1 VVTDATP
8 APENSAQPTLEIDP
22 DVDLVAGVEAT
33 VTAYLSE
40 AEIPWEA
47 GARPGEFVLTLPGE
61 RKLRV
66 VASLLVGPV
75 HTSVSAFVIRNP
87 DENHAGVYRW
97 LLRRNLRMPLLAYA
111 VDASGDVWVRGQV
124 PTGAVDAA
132 LVDQLLGIVL
142 EAADASFNE
151 LLVLGFLTSMK
162 REWAWR
168 VSRGESLAN
177 LEAFRSLLEGSE
189 LEGEAAEAVPAT
201 GQRDEDH
208 PAGPLGPTG

>member
-1 VVTDATP
+1 MTDATA
-8 APENSAQPTLEIDP
+8 APESSPRPTLEIDH
-22 DVDLVAGVEAT
+22 DVDPVARVEAT
-33 VTAYLSE
+33 VTAYLTE
-40 AEIPWEA
+40 TDIPWEA

-66 VASLLVGPV
+66 VTSLLVGPV

-132 LVDQLLGIVL
+132 LVDQVLGIVL

-189 LEGEAAEAVPAT
+189 LEDEAAEAVPAM
-201 GQRDEDH
+201 GERDEDH
-208 PAGPLGPTG
+208 PSGQLGPTG

>member
-1 VVTDATP
+1 
-8 APENSAQPTLEIDP
+8 
-22 DVDLVAGVEAT
+22 
-33 VTAYLSE
+33 
-40 AEIPWEA
+40 
-47 GARPGEFVLTLPGE
+47 
-61 RKLRV
+61 
-66 VASLLVGPV
+66 
-75 HTSVSAFVIRNP
+75 
-87 DENHAGVYRW
+87 
-97 LLRRNLRMPLLAYA
+97 MPLLAYA

-132 LVDQLLGIVL
+132 LVDQVLGIVL

-189 LEGEAAEAVPAT
+189 LEDEAAEAVPAMSE
-201 GQRDEDH
+201 RDEDH
-208 PAGPLGPTG
+208 PSGQLGPTG

>member
-1 VVTDATP
+1 MGSTAGFP
-8 APENSAQPTLEIDP
+8 AP
-22 DVDLVAGVEAT
+22 GG
-33 VTAYLSE
+33 TAYLTE
-40 AEIPWEA
+40 TDIPWEA

-66 VASLLVGPV
+66 VTSLLVGPV

-132 LVDQLLGIVL
+132 LVDQVLGIVL

-189 LEGEAAEAVPAT
+189 LEDEAAEAVPAM
-201 GQRDEDH
+201 GERDEDH
-208 PAGPLGPTG
+208 PSGQLGPTG

>member
-1 VVTDATP
+1 M
-8 APENSAQPTLEIDP
+8 
-22 DVDLVAGVEAT
+22 
-33 VTAYLSE
+33 
-40 AEIPWEA
+40 
-47 GARPGEFVLTLPGE
+47 
-61 RKLRV
+61 
-66 VASLLVGPV
+66 
-75 HTSVSAFVIRNP
+75 HTSVSTFVIRNP

-168 VSRGESLAN
+168 GSRGGTRGTPGGCWV
-177 LEAFRSLLEGSE
+177 RSGGLRLLPLCSGPR
-189 LEGEAAEAVPAT
+189 G
-201 GQRDEDH
+201 GQRRDSR
-208 PAGPLGPTG
+208 GTVQ

>member
-1 VVTDATP
+1 VVTDATA
-8 APENSAQPTLEIDP
+8 APESSPRPTLEIDH
-22 DVDLVAGVEAT
+22 DVDPVARVEAT
-33 VTAYLSE
+33 VTAYLTE
-40 AEIPWEA
+40 TDIPWEA

-66 VASLLVGPV
+66 VTSLLVGPV

-132 LVDQLLGIVL
+132 LVDQVLGIVL

-189 LEGEAAEAVPAT
+189 LEDEAAEAVPAM
-201 GQRDEDH
+201 GERDEDH
-208 PAGPLGPTG
+208 PSGQLGPTG